1 MDCPVC
7 GASSSYLELVRTST
21 DGQQVYFCAAC
32 ASQILVSAA
41 GAVRVVRA
49 K

>member
-1 MDCPVC
+1 MDCPAC

-32 ASQILVSAA
+32 ASQILVS
-41 GAVRVVRA
+41 GQAVRVVRA